1 MNIECNRMLL
11 AIPQNTGY
19 IGRLHLY
26 ELLNSAA
33 ITMMI
38 YEQETSSMLTII
50 NFTERWNAHKDDHA
64 SNDHQLRG
72 HVSSRLSL
80 YNIVR
85 ATSHDRIRQSRGRK
99 N

>member
-1 MNIECNRMLL
+1 MNVYRDLNVECDRMLL

-19 IGRLHLY
+19 IGKLHFY

-50 NFTERWNAHKDDHA
+50 NFTERWNAHGIRMIVHLTIINRAAMFLCGCHFIA
-64 SNDHQLRG
+64 SL
-72 HVSSRLSL
+72 
-80 YNIVR
+80 
-85 ATSHDRIRQSRGRK
+85 
-99 N
+99 